1 MEESEKST
9 EPTSVYM
16 QYDLLSNDN
25 NNNQRGSSSDQANF
39 LSSEFLKKYIQY
51 AKSQEEP
58 RLGKAAA
65 AYLCELWVN
74 LRNEEETDGKAK
86 VSYKS
91 YDIIDISIYYKIN
104 FLHCSDITLNT
115 TCFRFTLSPC
125 NSSCKGASW

>member
-1 MEESEKST
+1 MEEAEKST

-25 NNNQRGSSSDQANF
+25 DNDQRDSDQATF

-51 AKSQEEP
+51 TKSHEEP

-74 LRNEEETDGKAK
+74 LRNEEEIDGQAK
-86 VSYKS
+86 VSHT
-91 YDIIDISIYYKIN
+91 IVLTI
-104 FLHCSDITLNT
+104 
-115 TCFRFTLSPC
+115 
-125 NSSCKGASW
+125 